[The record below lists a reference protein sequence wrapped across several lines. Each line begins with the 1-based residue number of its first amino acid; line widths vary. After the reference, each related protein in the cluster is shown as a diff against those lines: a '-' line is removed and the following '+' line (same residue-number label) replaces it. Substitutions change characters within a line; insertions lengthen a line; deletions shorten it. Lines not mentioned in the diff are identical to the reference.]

1 MFKEDNQKALKKLS
15 LFILSNPIPFNG
27 QGYEKQKGP
36 GTLQVKKQVQ
46 RKSFISDVLP
56 DQV

>member
-36 GTLQVKKQVQ
+36 GTLQVKKKVQ

-56 DQV
+56 VQV